1 MTAQNLSYD
10 SIQNLEA
17 MPASRIFALEILIK
31 SGEKKPS
38 KYILKKRLIMKMLQT
53 NLQEVETAADLQKML
68 EENENVM
75 VCCGRMGPMCI
86 PVYEVMEEIEDEYT
100 NVKFA
105 VMAFDSPEAGVI
117 RNAPECRGFMG
128 LPFTM
133 YYKNGKV
140 VKATS
145 SIQNFKQVTTILD
158 ENFGK
163 N

>member
-1 MTAQNLSYD
+1 MKL
-10 SIQNLEA
+10 
-17 MPASRIFALEILIK
+17 
-31 SGEKKPS
+31 
-38 KYILKKRLIMKMLQT
+38 LKT
-53 NLQEVETAADLQKML
+53 NLHEVESAAGLQKLL

-86 PVYEVMEEIEDEYT
+86 PVYEVMEEIEEEYSH
-100 NVKFA
+100 VKFA

-145 SIQNFKQVTTILD
+145 SIQNHKQVTGILND
-158 ENFGK
+158 QFK
-163 N
+163 A